1 MVYTF
6 GLPRDEW
13 IFGWFIASVHA
24 VQHIFYRFIPPL
36 IPILVVDLG
45 TPLWQLGLLVSIYM
59 FAGGAYQA
67 PMGEL
72 SDRIDRRYI
81 LAVSVTAMSIGY
93 LVFAIASTVGPH
105 VPVVELFEYRFTG
118 TYLLMS
124 LGMFIAGIGYS
135 GIHPVGYPL
144 ISANVS
150 PENKGKVLGMWGSA
164 SKTGDAVAPLLVGVL
179 VLVLAW
185 EWIVVVVALLG
196 FVYAAGC
203 LILIRRGG
211 YETRPA
217 TSTENG
223 DGELALRSEP
233 RRFLFPI
240 VVILAFFLCLLFAGN
255 GLLTFAP
262 LFVSDVYGYSV
273 SIASFELGPESVGNF
288 YFGALLI
295 SAAVSQLVSGAVTDR
310 YDHRTVIV
318 SYLAVSTA
326 CLAVLATVS
335 LSPLS
340 LLLTFAVL
348 GGTLYGINPAR
359 DALISDISPDAYEG
373 RTFGYVFTIA
383 LIGSSA
389 FPAVIGYLADVFGI
403 RWSFGVLAA
412 GTAIGVLTVGLLY
425 SPHVYIN

>member
-1 MVYTF
+1 MTFTF
-6 GLPRDEW
+6 GLSRDEW
-13 IFGWFIASVHA
+13 VFGWFIASVHA
-24 VQHIFYRFIPPL
+24 VQHVFYRFVPPL

-59 FAGGAYQA
+59 FAGGAFQA

-81 LAVSVTAMSIGY
+81 LAASVAAMSVGY
-93 LVFAIASTVGPH
+93 LVF
-105 VPVVELFEYRFTG
+105 VVAPTLGTRLPAVEPLGYRFTG

-124 LGMFIAGIGYS
+124 LGMFVAGVGYS

-164 SKTGDAVAPLLVGVL
+164 SKVGDAIAPLLVGVL
-179 VLVLAW
+179 VLVVAW
-185 EWIVVVVALLG
+185 EWVVVTVALFG
-196 FVYAAGC
+196 FAYAVGC
-203 LILIRRGG
+203 LVLIRRGG
-211 YETRPA
+211 YETRPDPA
-217 TSTENG
+217 SDEE
-223 DGELALRSEP
+223 DGGLALRSEP

-240 VVILAFFLCLLFAGN
+240 LVMLAFFLCLLFAGN
-255 GLLTFAP
+255 GLVTFAP

-273 SIASFELGPESVGNF
+273 SVAGFEFGPESVGNF

-310 YDHRTVIV
+310 FDHRAVIV

-326 CLAVLATVS
+326 CLAVLATAS
-335 LSPLS
+335 LSPLT
-340 LLLTFAVL
+340 LLVTFTVL
-348 GGTLYGINPAR
+348 GGTIYGINPAR

-373 RTFGYVFTIA
+373 RTFGYVFTVA
-383 LIGSSA
+383 LVGGSA
-389 FPAVIGYLADVFGI
+389 FPAVIGYLADLFGV
-403 RWSFGVLAA
+403 RWSFGVLAV
-412 GTAIGVLTVGLLY
+412 GTAIGLLVVCLLY
-425 SPHVYIN
+425 SPRVYVD